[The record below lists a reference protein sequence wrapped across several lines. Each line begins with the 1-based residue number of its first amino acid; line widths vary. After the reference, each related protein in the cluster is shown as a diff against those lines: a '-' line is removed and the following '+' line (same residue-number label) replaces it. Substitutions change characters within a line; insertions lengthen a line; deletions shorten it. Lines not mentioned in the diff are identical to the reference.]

1 MYKIGDRIRMKTEK
15 ELSEFYKNKGM
26 YNTYSVILE
35 HGTFSVDGYNFSRS
49 MYEFCGQEFTVGSI
63 EWGGR
68 IFTKCEAIRKQT
80 SFRSRS
86 GLLFIESMFS
96 LCGKVY
102 KCIDNDY
109 FNGDTRISVDDK
121 RKFHYYRISPEWI
134 SEAKGMDFSIDEE
147 KILSII

>member
-1 MYKIGDRIRMKTEK
+1 MSK
-15 ELSEFYKNKGM
+15 
-26 YNTYSVILE
+26 YNTGDYIQIKIIDELLKTYQGMESE
-35 HGTFSVDGYNFSRS
+35 
-49 MYEFCGQEFTVGSI
+49 
-63 EWGGR
+63 
-68 IFTKCEAIRKQT
+68 CEAIRKQT

-109 FNGDTRISVDDK
+109 FNGDTRICVGDK

-134 SEAKGMDFSIDEE
+134 KQAKEMDFNIDKE